1 MARGEPPTRTLIAW
15 PADDEEAYMK
25 LIDMAKDTH
34 IVPLSMMT
42 NGSREFAK
50 WAPQIK
56 AILYKGNLAQ
66 QPNITLVMC
75 VRQKPFTFRTSP

>member
-1 MARGEPPTRTLIAW
+1 MAHGEPPTRTLVAL

-34 IVPLSMMT
+34 IIPLSTMT
-42 NGSREFAK
+42 NGSREFVK

-56 AILYKGNLAQ
+56 AILYKGNPSQ
-66 QPNITLVMC
+66 QPKITLVVW
-75 VRQKPFTFRTSP
+75 VR